1 MRMTWLL
8 PSRDR
13 GPRLALGGLLVLLAV
28 LLAPLAVT
36 PASAQDASEAVL
48 GRVFSGAGPDQVRH
62 AGVTITAADEAGA
75 EVASGQTDENGEV
88 RLELPG
94 PGAFVVAL
102 DVSTLPEGLVPRGE
116 VSERSLNVQAG
127 RTGNALFP
135 LDETDGEGGVI
146 AGGPGEATF
155 SDKLSAVPQL
165 FVDGLKLGSIIAITA
180 IGLSLIFG
188 TTGLVN
194 FAHGELVTLGAV
206 VAFLFN
212 ASPAGPGWHL
222 VLAAIIAVV
231 VGAGAGGAM
240 ESGIWAPL
248 RKRGVGLI
256 SMLVISIGLS
266 FIIRNIIQ
274 IVYGGGTR
282 PYTNYN
288 IQSAVDLGPISIVP
302 RDLWIIILSTAVLI
316 GIGLMLQR
324 TKIGK
329 ALRAVADNKD
339 LAESSGIDVDRVI
352 RFVWLLGGGLSAFG
366 GVLLGTTEQVNFNM
380 GFNLLLLM
388 FAGMI
393 LGGIGTAYGAMV
405 GSLVVGVI
413 SQVSTAFFSVQL
425 KFVWALV
432 ILIIVLLIKPQG
444 LLGKAERFG

>member
-1 MRMTWLL
+1 MRLTW
-8 PSRDR
+8 PSPGRHR
-13 GPRLALGGLLVLLAV
+13 SVRLALGGLLVLIAV
-28 LLAPLAVT
+28 VLSPQMAA
-36 PASAQDASEAVL
+36 AQDGGEAIGV
-48 GRVFSGAGPDQVRH
+48 RVQTPGPDAVRH
-62 AGVTITAADEAGA
+62 AGVAAAITDANGEQ
-75 EVASGQTDENGEV
+75 VASGVTDDNGEV
-88 RLELPG
+88 ELGLPG
-94 PGAFVVAL
+94 PGDYVASI
-102 DVSTLPEGLVPRGE
+102 DPATLPEGFVPRDG
-116 VSERSLNVQAG
+116 VVERETSVQAG
-127 RTGNALFP
+127 RTAFALFA
-135 LDETDGEGGVI
+135 LDATDAEGGI
-146 AGGPGEATF
+146 IDTGTPGERTF
-155 SDKLSAVPQL
+155 ADKLESVPQL
-165 FVDGLKLGSIIAITA
+165 FVDGIKLGSIIAITA

-188 TTGLVN
+188 ATGLVN

-212 ASPAGPGWHL
+212 ASTAGPQWHL
-222 VLAAIIAVV
+222 IIAALIATV
-231 VGAGAGGAM
+231 VGAGAGTGL
-240 ESGIWAPL
+240 EVGVWAPL

-266 FIIRNIIQ
+266 FIIRNVIQ
-274 IVYGGGTR
+274 IIYGGGTR

-288 IQSAVDLGPISIVP
+288 IQSAIDIGPISIVP
-302 RDLWIIILSTAVLI
+302 RDLWIIVLSFVVLVAV
-316 GIGLMLQR
+316 GLMLQK

-339 LAESSGIDVDRVI
+339 LAESSGINVDAVI
-352 RFVWLLGGGLSAFG
+352 RFVWMLGGALSAFG

-393 LGGIGTAYGAMV
+393 LGGLGTAYGAMV

-432 ILIIVLLIKPQG
+432 ILIIVLLVKPQG
-444 LLGKAERFG
+444 ILGKAERFG